1 MGGWESFLVRLRAV
15 GGWRV
20 WGNGRGGGRRC
31 IWGHAP
37 IEECV
42 VVVVVVDCDNSVVY
56 GWLIV
61 LLSMLIMLLLS

>member
-1 MGGWESFLVRLRAV
+1 M
-15 GGWRV
+15 

-37 IEECV
+37 IEEC